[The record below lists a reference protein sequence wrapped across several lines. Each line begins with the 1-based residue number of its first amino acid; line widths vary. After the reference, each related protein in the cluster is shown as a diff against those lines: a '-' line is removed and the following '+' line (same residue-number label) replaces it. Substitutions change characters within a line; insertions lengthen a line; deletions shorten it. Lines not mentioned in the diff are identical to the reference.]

1 MALRTLFGQV
11 ANGPKKLPRKLR
23 SPERVQQ
30 SIDAFGL
37 HLQGV
42 SYRGIAE
49 HFGWASPNTAVNSV
63 RRGEN
68 ICKELSLDTDRIR
81 LKLAAAC
88 DELADITIAEVK
100 KQALEGR
107 LLTIKTKDG
116 IELRHSAG
124 VDPRMIAEASEGLMR
139 FAEFAGLT
147 DRAPEVNH
155 QAVTMVNLTAPT
167 DGVAFSAKWAEP
179 CSKSPSMHAKL
190 HTHP

>member
-1 MALRTLFGQV
+1 M
-11 ANGPKKLPRKLR
+11 
-23 SPERVQQ
+23 
-30 SIDAFGL
+30 
-37 HLQGV
+37 
-42 SYRGIAE
+42 
-49 HFGWASPNTAVNSV
+49 NSV

-68 ICKELSLDTDRIR
+68 ICKELSLDTERIR
-81 LKLAAAC
+81 LKLAAAF
-88 DELADITIAEVK
+88 DELADITIAQVK
-100 KQALEGR
+100 QQAKEGR

-124 VDPRMIAEASEGLMR
+124 VDPRMIAEASRGLMR

-179 CSKSPSMHAKL
+179 QPEITVDAREVAHASLTSTGNTGDQLIKEQL
-190 HTHP
+190 TGE